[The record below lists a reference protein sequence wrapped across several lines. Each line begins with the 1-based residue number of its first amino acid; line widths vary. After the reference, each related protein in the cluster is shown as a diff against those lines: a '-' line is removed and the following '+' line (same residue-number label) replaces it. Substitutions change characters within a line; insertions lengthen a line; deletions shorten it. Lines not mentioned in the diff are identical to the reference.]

1 MTLMPS
7 SSSGRPKV
15 KRAWPV
21 CRSTPISPS
30 QMPKNSAHRHE
41 GEHHEG
47 EIIGRS
53 ELERPLHD
61 HWREEGDAKGTD
73 HASDERA
80 DGRGRERRAGA
91 AVTRHFVTL
100 ERRDDGGALARRVE
114 QNRRGRAAVHRAVID
129 AGEKNECRGRL
140 DLEGDR
146 QEQRDG
152 QRRAEAGKDADRSSQ
167 RGAHQA
173 PQEIHRSERDRK
185 AVEKLREGIHLS
197 RPPRRSAVRSWS
209 RASRNRY

>member
-1 MTLMPS
+1 EEEMAV
-7 SSSGRPKV
+7 GRDVERQAP
-15 KRAWPV
+15 RGW
-21 CRSTPISPS
+21 RGEG
-30 QMPKNSAHRHE
+30 SA
-41 GEHHEG
+41 GVAVG
-47 EIIGRS
+47 AG
-53 ELERPLHD
+53 
-61 HWREEGDAKGTD
+61 GNG
-73 HASDERA
+73 A
-80 DGRGRERRAGA
+80 DGRGRGRGARA
-91 AVTRHFVTL
+91 AVTGHLVAL
-100 ERRDDGGALARRVE
+100 ERRDDGGALAGRVE
-114 QNRRGRAAVHRAVID
+114 ENRRSRAAVHRAVID

-167 RGAHQA
+167 RGADQA

-197 RPPRRSAVRSWS
+197 CPPPRSAVRSWS